1 MSAILLFCLLLDLL
15 AVCGSVFTIL
25 LVVLS
30 IPTQEEI
37 INVLISSGSKETVI
51 NLRTCMVVGLILLV
65 FYLIISI
72 LNLFYSLSLLL
83 PAWSMPRCMVYMK
96 KVAMMEY
103 ITSTCNPK
111 KKGKEK
117 MAISKMILS
126 DEIK

>member
-1 MSAILLFCLLLDLL
+1 
-15 AVCGSVFTIL
+15 
-25 LVVLS
+25 
-30 IPTQEEI
+30 
-37 INVLISSGSKETVI
+37 
-51 NLRTCMVVGLILLV
+51 MVVGLILLV

-117 MAISKMILS
+117 RAISEMILS